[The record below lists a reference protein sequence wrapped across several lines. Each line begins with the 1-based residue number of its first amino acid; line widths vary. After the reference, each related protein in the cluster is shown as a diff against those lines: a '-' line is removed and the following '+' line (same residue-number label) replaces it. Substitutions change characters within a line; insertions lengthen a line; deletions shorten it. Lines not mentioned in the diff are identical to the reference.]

1 MSHRGGILPPP
12 NELWGAC
19 RVGRQLGQHPRGSP
33 EKPRPH
39 DPQGGRC
46 RLLRS
51 AGRVAPCY
59 AVNRSLVQ
67 PGGLAARP
75 GAGPGPQHGVGLNCM
90 AGGTVATRTHGTQ
103 SWHAGRGP
111 QVDRRPPARGQALEC
126 SRKAWVCVGARE
138 GRSQARGPDE
148 RGRVKMRAGPKDTRG
163 HGR

>member
-51 AGRVAPCY
+51 AGHVAPCY

-67 PGGLAARP
+67 PGEVTSAARRARCP
-75 GAGPGPQHGVGLNCM
+75 PRGRARTP
-90 AGGTVATRTHGTQ
+90 AWGGSELYGWRHSGHKDAWD
-103 SWHAGRGP
+103 SELA
-111 QVDRRPPARGQALEC
+111 RRPRT
-126 SRKAWVCVGARE
+126 S
-138 GRSQARGPDE
+138 GRSPATGPRPGLGVQPKSLGLRWSRG
-148 RGRVKMRAGPKDTRG
+148 GAVTGAWTR
-163 HGR
+163 